1 MPDAAMIPTWVG
13 VVVAVGT
20 PVLTFCGV
28 LLANWLSRQTAHET
42 ETRSRREETMRNLRW
57 AAELAVSDDPRSALL
72 GLTQLQALDEAEML
86 DAEQKVFVTA
96 ALGAVVAEPLST
108 IAAAEEAGQEVVVEV
123 SDPATPAD
131 PGVAWGQD
139 DGEEL

>member
-42 ETRSRREETMRNLRW
+42 ETRSKHEETMRNLRW

-131 PGVAWGQD
+131 PGVGLGQD